1 MLRQINPYV
10 KDLVLVGSNS
20 NEELIPT
27 VSDGTQYLGV
37 AGFTS
42 DVVTGNISY
51 RFSLKDVHGRAQQ
64 HTIDGTSSHLEP
76 LSYPLF
82 FPFGERGWYSD
93 LQKQGISFM
102 MYLSARILMPEPE
115 LEVVNNGGHNVFIN
129 RFQAMSRAMQFYIVE
144 RMCDAHIWRSNW
156 HKKNQNTIFGATR
169 TAAEENIV
177 IDEPDEFIDPER
189 VSYNNS
195 SPSFLAESF
204 TGSPR
209 HLKSLALNA
218 LTIVS
223 ELDRPTVFITGT
235 VNPKWPE
242 IAEMLLPGQT
252 VYDRPDVVSRVFHAR
267 VEAIMANLR

>member
-1 MLRQINPYV
+1 M
-10 KDLVLVGSNS
+10 VGNVID
-20 NEELIPT
+20 EELIPT
-27 VSDGTQYLGV
+27 VSDGTHYLGV

-51 RFSLKDVHGRAQQ
+51 RFSLKDHHGRVQQ

-82 FPFGERGWYSD
+82 FPFGEQGWYSG
-93 LQKQGISFM
+93 LHKKGISFM
-102 MYLSARILMPEPE
+102 MYLASRILMPETALHVLTNSGRP
-115 LEVVNNGGHNVFIN
+115 VYVN

-156 HKKNQNTIFGATR
+156 HKKNQNTIFGASR
-169 TAAEENIV
+169 TAADVNIEVAEPEEY
-177 IDEPDEFIDPER
+177 IDPDR

-195 SPSFLAESF
+195 SPTFLAESF

-242 IAEMLLPGQT
+242 IVEMLLPGQT
-252 VYDRPDVVSRVFHAR
+252 VYDRPDIVSRVFHAR
-267 VEAIMANLR
+267 LEAIMANIR